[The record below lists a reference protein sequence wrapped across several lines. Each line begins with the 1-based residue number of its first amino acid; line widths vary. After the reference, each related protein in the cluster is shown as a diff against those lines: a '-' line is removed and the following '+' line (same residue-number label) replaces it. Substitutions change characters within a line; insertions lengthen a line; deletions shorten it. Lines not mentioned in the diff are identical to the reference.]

1 MIRLEMK
8 NFNIILM
15 EKPLKYQLHHHQK
28 KKKKKGK
35 YEYLTGEEILPF
47 NQKKKIIEQAKFTYF
62 PLGKGFEIQ
71 IKTVEDQQI
80 MKLRL

>member
-28 KKKKKGK
+28 KKGK

-47 NQKKKIIEQAKFTYF
+47 NQNKKIIEQAKFTYF